1 MREVRIAL
9 VSLKLEE
16 FLPTEAAATLKI
28 NYKIDNA
35 EDSITKKF
43 KLQDPEAI
51 TEEIL
56 KEIKAKGKIEIQ
68 DEDDFLGSL
77 FVIRMLNEEKA
88 EEMLFNFFARL
99 CDKVRILKHT
109 TNSREYMRLFD
120 EIKITEMKIPC

>member
-1 MREVRIAL
+1 MREVKIAL
-9 VSLKLEE
+9 VGLKLEE
-16 FLPTEAAATLKI
+16 FLPTEAAATIKI
-28 NYKIDNA
+28 SYKIDNA
-35 EDSITKKF
+35 EDSIIKKF

-51 TEEIL
+51 TDEIL

-88 EEMLFNFFARL
+88 EEILINFFARL
-99 CDKVRILKHT
+99 CDKARILKHT
-109 TNSREYMRLFD
+109 TNSREYMKLFD